1 MAGLAE
7 TEGTH
12 AMPTI
17 GDVAAKANVSTAT
30 VSRALN
36 GKSSVD
42 PELAQRVLE
51 AATQLGYQPH
61 GPARNLRR
69 KSTAIF
75 SLIISSMENPYFTS
89 IAHGFA
95 DVAKGGGYSVL
106 LGSSDDDPALEQYHL
121 GVALQERVAGVV
133 MSPTNDSTDIS
144 QLIARGTPLVTVDR
158 PLGGTDCDRVL
169 VDGAAAAA
177 TATERLIDQGYRRI
191 GCIGGPPGL
200 HTADQRLTGFKHA
213 HERAGRI
220 AEPHLMSRADPRN
233 AADVADALLDL
244 PDRPDALLITDSAV
258 TVEVLQAIEARGLR
272 LGSDLGV
279 IAFDDTPWATLLRPA
294 LSVVDQPGYEIG
306 ATAAQLLLDR
316 LDDPSMPP
324 REVLLS
330 TRVVAR
336 GSSQRTA

>member
-1 MAGLAE
+1 
-7 TEGTH
+7 
-12 AMPTI
+12 MPTI

-36 GKSSVD
+36 GKSTVD

-75 SLIISSMENPYFTS
+75 SLIISSLENPYFTS

-106 LGSSDDDPALEQYHL
+106 LGSSDDDPAQEQYHL

-133 MSPTNDSTDIS
+133 MSPTNGPTDFS

-158 PLGGTDCDRVL
+158 PLGSTDCDRVL
-169 VDGAAAAA
+169 IDSEAAAAM
-177 TATERLIDQGYRRI
+177 ATERLIDQGYRRI

-200 HTADQRLTGFKHA
+200 HTADQRLTGFKRAHA
-213 HERAGRI
+213 RAGRI
-220 AEPHLMSRADPRN
+220 AEPHLMSRVDPRN
-233 AADVADALLDL
+233 VADVVGALLDL
-244 PDRPDALLITDSAV
+244 PDRPDALLITDSAA
-258 TVEVLQAIEARGLR
+258 TVEVLLAIESRGLR

-316 LDDPSMPP
+316 LDDPSRPP
-324 REVLLS
+324 REVLLN

-336 GSSQRTA
+336 GSSERTA